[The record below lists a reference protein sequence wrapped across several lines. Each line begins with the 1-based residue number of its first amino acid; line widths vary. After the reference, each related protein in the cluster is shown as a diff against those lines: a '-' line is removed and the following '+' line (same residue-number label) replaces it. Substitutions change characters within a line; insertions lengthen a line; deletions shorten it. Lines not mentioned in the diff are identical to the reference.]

1 MIIYYVS
8 KVIGGI
14 SISFYNHWVTFHLRK
29 WGKADL
35 KLLNPYHNVCVAWKQ
50 ISSDL
55 SHIVMIPTKDH
66 VLEWFNTCFQTKPDH
81 VWDSLIQ
88 FVLDLFELEVT
99 APIIIPE
106 KQKLMLSNPKNLF
119 TISFY
124 APLKSE
130 IKEKYK
136 MGMMRSH
143 LGVWPLLKASFLSSS
158 SLWELQKQ

>member
-14 SISFYNHWVTFHLRK
+14 SISFYHHWVTFHLRK
-29 WGKADL
+29 WDL
-35 KLLNPYHNVCVAWKQ
+35 KLRVLNPYHNVCVAGQ
-50 ISSDL
+50 QFSSDL

-66 VLEWFNTCFQTKPDH
+66 VLKRFTRFQTKPDH

-88 FVLDLFELEVT
+88 FVLDLYELEVT

-106 KQKLMLSNPKNLF
+106 KTKVDAFNPNNLV
-119 TISFY
+119 TISLY

-130 IKEKYK
+130 FKENYK
-136 MGMMRSH
+136 MWMMRSH
-143 LGVWPLLKASFLSSS
+143 LGVWPLLKASFLRSS